1 MLDRVKYQ
9 IRNPDHIIEELILLG
24 MITQTEFLH
33 RIVPRIDL
41 EFFKSPEIR
50 IIAHWILNYHSAHN
64 KAPGSEIETI
74 CQVETRHD
82 KTLQREK
89 LENLL
94 ILILDQLD
102 DSFNVEYVL
111 RKALEFFKRRSLVIT
126 TENIQH
132 FLDKDDIEEAELA
145 YYKYQEVVQ
154 TIQQNPNP
162 LSSEALWSWWEH
174 SDEELMRFS
183 GYLGKYLSPICRSQL
198 LGVLGP
204 PKRGKTTTLVEFAC
218 VGIMHRLKV
227 AFFSLEMS
235 RDKINQRIATR
246 LAGRPKI
253 TAAHKEFV
261 LPVMDCEHNQTGK
274 CRLSYRKSKINLIG
288 DDDSIMPYN
297 SNLDGRY
304 IPCSVCQG
312 KVNNYKFAVWY
323 ETKKFA
329 KTPIKYFDKM
339 LEDFRGIFGD
349 NLRVEA
355 YATGKLSIHD
365 LENRLTLL
373 ELEENFIPDIVV
385 VDAADN
391 LKKQD
396 RDRRIEIG
404 RIWEQLTALS
414 QERNCLVV
422 TASQTNKAAVN
433 KPDLTMEDLAEDFSK
448 AMICDSF
455 LAVNQTSQEKDQQ
468 VFRLSVI
475 LHRHRGFSLHHQCRI
490 IQAPEIGQFCLGS
503 CPVYRKLSR

>member
-9 IRNPDHIIEELILLG
+9 IRNPDHVIEELILLG

-33 RIVPRIDL
+33 RIVSRIDL

-94 ILILDQLD
+94 TLILDQLD
-102 DSFNVEYVL
+102 DSFNTEYVL
-111 RKALEFFKRRSLVIT
+111 GKALEFFKRRSLVIT

-132 FLDKDDIEEAELA
+132 FLDKNDTEEAELA
-145 YYKYQEVVQ
+145 YYKYQEVIQ
-154 TIQQNPNP
+154 IIQQNPNP
-162 LSSEALWSWWEH
+162 LGIEALQLWWEH
-174 SDEELMRFS
+174 TDEELMRFS
-183 GYLGKYLSPICRSQL
+183 GYLGKYLSPICRRQI

-204 PKRGKTTTLVEFAC
+204 PKRGKTTTLTEFTC
-218 VGIMHRLKV
+218 VGLMHKLKV

-253 TAAHKEFV
+253 TEAHKEFV

-304 IPCSVCQG
+304 IPCSVCLG
-312 KVNNYKFAVWY
+312 KMDNYKFAVWY

-329 KTPIKYFDKM
+329 KTPIKYFEKM
-339 LEDFRGIFGD
+339 LEDFRGIFGN
-349 NLRVEA
+349 NLRVDA
-355 YATGKLSIHD
+355 YPTGTLSVQD
-365 LENRLTLL
+365 LKNRLTLM
-373 ELEENFIPDIVV
+373 EQEENFIPDIIC
-385 VDAADN
+385 VDSADN

-422 TASQTNKAAVN
+422 TASQTNRAAVN

-448 AMICDSF
+448 AMGCDSF
-455 LAVNQTSQEKDQQ
+455 LAVNQTSHEKDQQ
-468 VFRLSVI
+468 IFRLSII

-503 CPVYRKLSR
+503 CPTYRKLSR